1 MILGKCTLSDTLKNV
16 VYRRIIF
23 MCFSAKYAIAVNTS
37 PPKKKKEKKVLNLEK
52 GFAVSTP
59 TFSESLMHFNNHRH
73 INQRH
78 AIQHRCCLIINMF
91 TTVLQMI
98 S

>member
-23 MCFSAKYAIAVNTS
+23 MCFSAKYAIAVNTQ
-37 PPKKKKEKKVLNLEK
+37 KKKKKVLNLEK

-59 TFSESLMHFNNHRH
+59 TFSESLMH
-73 INQRH
+73 
-78 AIQHRCCLIINMF
+78 LITIATLTKGTLYNVDA
-91 TTVLQMI
+91 T
-98 S
+98 